1 MARCYGCARGRRT
14 RALMEE
20 DDGGTRFAQMQLLFS
35 SGGGASR
42 CRSGCSGDGD
52 GAKEEDGGHG
62 GAVAWLRTKM
72 VGKKASMVAD
82 GDGGG
87 GCRGG
92 WKGN

>member
-1 MARCYGCARGRRT
+1 MAQSTLSPELGFLLLPPSSLGCA
-14 RALMEE
+14 A
-20 DDGGTRFAQMQLLFS
+20 DGNG
-35 SGGGASR
+35 
-42 CRSGCSGDGD
+42 GCSGGR
-52 GAKEEDGGHG
+52 GGCRCG
-62 GAVAWLRTKM
+62 GAGRVKKMRAARAGGVAV